1 MTNFQEVADL
11 ITAKA
16 VLTSDEAARYLG
28 ITKSYLYKLTMGRK
42 IPHSK
47 PMGKMVYFDRLE
59 LEAWLRSNRVA
70 TNEELERNEA
80 AYCRKGGR

>member
-28 ITKSYLYKLTMGRK
+28 ITKSYLYKLTMLRK

-70 TNEELERNEA
+70 TNDELERKAE

>member
-1 MTNFQEVADL
+1 MQEVADL

-28 ITKSYLYKLTMGRK
+28 ITKSYLYKLTMWRK

-70 TNEELERNEA
+70 TNDELERKAE